1 MTETTLNIIL
11 LTIGSLVLFLGS
23 VSKLIRRLNF
33 SQPLIALIV
42 GFLLNSLE
50 IHVFGA
56 NFWNNYALQEAA
68 RVSIAI
74 GVMGVALKIP
84 YTYTFKNWRSI
95 APMLTIVMF
104 FMWIMNSSLI
114 YWFLNFDFAV
124 AFLVGAIMTPTD
136 PILSASILSGKLAEN
151 NIPEKLRNLISIE
164 SASNDG
170 LGYPFVMLPILFMTY
185 KPEKALS
192 DWFIHT
198 ILWEVIGAVILG
210 AVIGYLGGHLLKIAL
225 SKSTIDESSY
235 TTYTLA
241 LTLIVLAGVKLLG
254 ADGILAVFAA
264 GTTFSVTSTVKERL
278 DEDRVVEGIDLF
290 FTIPIFTLL
299 GAVAPWQE
307 WIKLGW
313 VGLLVAFL
321 ILLLHR
327 IPILYIIKPLV
338 PNIENGRD
346 VLFAGWFGPVG
357 VAAFYYA
364 QFSIIETGIENL
376 WPIVS
381 LVICMSII
389 LHGTTATY
397 FTKLYGKYQKN
408 VKDF

>member
-11 LTIGSLVLFLGS
+11 LIIGSLVLFLGS

-50 IHVFGA
+50 INVFGA

-104 FMWIMNSSLI
+104 FMWITNSFLI
-114 YWFLNFDFAV
+114 YWFLNFDLAV

-225 SKSTIDESSY
+225 SKRTIDESSY

-313 VGLLVAFL
+313 VGLLVALL

-338 PNIENGRD
+338 PNIENDRD

-381 LVICMSII
+381 LVICISII
-389 LHGTTATY
+389 LHGATATY
-397 FTKLYGKYQKN
+397 FTKLYGKYPKN